1 MLDILACLQCT
12 GTYLSGATLRQLNCI
27 TLALLTM
34 SGRVTMLGLSRWTGP
49 GGSYRTV
56 QRFFYTVIPWATLF
70 WVFFRHH
77 LLQPDQ
83 EYLLAGDECVVT
95 KSGKTTYGLGRFFSS
110 LYDKP
115 VPGVAFFALSLISR
129 QQRRSY
135 PAMVEQR
142 VRSEAAKAAP
152 PAQAP
157 TKAKKGAK
165 GTKKGKPP
173 GRPKGRK
180 SRDKAKV
187 SLTPELQHIQAM
199 IQKQLKLIG
208 DTIAVSHLVLDGHF
222 GTHPA
227 LQMALGCGLHLIS
240 KLRHDAALYFPYV
253 GPYAGRGP
261 RRRYGDK
268 LDYARIPAQCLAQT
282 RLENQIETRVYQ
294 ARMLHHEFAQA
305 LNVVIIVKTNLK
317 TRARAHVVL
326 FSSDLDLGY
335 QRLIDDYS
343 LRFQIEFNF
352 RDAKQHWGLE
362 DFMNVRQTAVSNA
375 ANLALFLVNVSQ
387 ALMQG
392 WRQDN
397 PQFGVLD
404 LKAHY
409 RGYKYVAETLKML
422 PQPPEPGLIA
432 QIFDRVCR
440 LGSVHHVA
448 LSLSTP

>member
-1 MLDILACLQCT
+1 MFDILACLQCT
-12 GTYLSGATLRQLNCI
+12 GPYMTATTLRQLSRI
-27 TLALLTM
+27 TSALLAM
-34 SGRVTMLGLSRWTGP
+34 SGRVTMLGLSRWAGP

-56 QRFFYTVIPWATLF
+56 QRCFYTVIPWATLS

-83 EYLLAGDECVVT
+83 GYLLAGDECVVT
-95 KSGKTTYGLGRFFSS
+95 KSGKATYGLGRFFSS

-135 PAMVEQR
+135 PTMIEQR
-142 VRSEAAKAAP
+142 VHAEAAKAVP

-165 GTKKGKPP
+165 PAKKGQP
-173 GRPKGRK
+173 GRPKGSK
-180 SRDKAKV
+180 TRDKAQV

-208 DTIAVSHLVLDGHF
+208 DTIAVTHLVLDGHF

-227 LQMALGCGLHLIS
+227 LQMVLGCGLHLIS

-261 RRRYGDK
+261 RRQYGDK
-268 LDYARIPAQCLAQT
+268 LDYARIPVQHLTQT
-282 RLENQIETRVYQ
+282 TVENQVETRIYQ
-294 ARMLHHEFAQA
+294 AWMLHHEFAQA
-305 LNVVIIVKTNLK
+305 LNVVILVKTNLK

-326 FSSDLDLGY
+326 FSSDLDLSY

-362 DFMNVRQTAVSNA
+362 DFMNVQPTAVSNA
-375 ANLALFLVNVSQ
+375 ANLALFMVNLSQLLVQ
-387 ALMQG
+387 H
-392 WRQDN
+392 WRKDN

-422 PQPPEPGLIA
+422 PQPPAQGLIA
-432 QIFDRVCR
+432 QIFDQISR
-440 LGSVHHVA
+440 LGSVHNA
-448 LSLSTP
+448 EPCLSTA

>member
-1 MLDILACLQCT
+1 M
-12 GTYLSGATLRQLNCI
+12 
-27 TLALLTM
+27 
-34 SGRVTMLGLSRWTGP
+34 
-49 GGSYRTV
+49 
-56 QRFFYTVIPWATLF
+56 IPWAALF

-83 EYLLAGDECVVT
+83 GYLLAGDECVVT
-95 KSGKTTYGLGRFFSS
+95 KSGKTTYGLDRFFSS

-129 QQRRSY
+129 QQRHSY
-135 PAMVEQR
+135 PTMVEQW
-142 VRSEAAKAAP
+142 VRPEGAKAAP
-152 PAQAP
+152 PGQAP
-157 TKAKKGAK
+157 TKAKKGQ
-165 GTKKGKPP
+165 P
-173 GRPKGRK
+173 GRPKGSK
-180 SRDKAKV
+180 NRDKAKV
-187 SLTPELQHIQAM
+187 SLTPELEHIQTM

-208 DTIAVSHLVLDGHF
+208 DTIAITHLVLDGHF

-227 LQMALGCGLHLIS
+227 LQMVLGCGLHLIS
-240 KLRHDAALYFPYV
+240 KLRHDAALYFPYA

-261 RRRYGDK
+261 RRQYGDK
-268 LDYARIPAQCLAQT
+268 LDYARIPVRYLAQT
-282 RLENQIETRVYQ
+282 TVENQVETRIYQ

-305 LNVVIIVKTNLK
+305 LNVVILVKTNLK

-326 FSSDLDLGY
+326 FSSDLNLNY
-335 QRLIDDYS
+335 PRLIDDYS

-387 ALMQG
+387 LLAQR
-392 WRQDN
+392 WRQAN

-422 PQPPEPGLIA
+422 PEPPEPGLIT
-432 QIFDRVCR
+432 QIFDQVSR
-440 LGSVHHVA
+440 LGSVHNA
-448 LSLSTP
+448 EPCLSTP

>member
-1 MLDILACLQCT
+1 MTAT
-12 GTYLSGATLRQLNCI
+12 TLRQLSRI
-27 TLALLTM
+27 TSALLAM
-34 SGRVTMLGLSRWTGP
+34 SGRVTMLGLSRWAGP

-56 QRFFYTVIPWATLF
+56 QRCFYTVIPWATLS

-83 EYLLAGDECVVT
+83 GYLLAGDECVVT
-95 KSGKTTYGLGRFFSS
+95 KSGKATYGLGRFFSS

-135 PAMVEQR
+135 PTMIEQR
-142 VRSEAAKAAP
+142 VHAEAAKAVP

-165 GTKKGKPP
+165 PAKKGQP
-173 GRPKGRK
+173 GRPKGSK
-180 SRDKAKV
+180 TRDKAQV

-208 DTIAVSHLVLDGHF
+208 DTIAVTHLVLDGHF

-227 LQMALGCGLHLIS
+227 LQMVLGCGLHLIS

-261 RRRYGDK
+261 RRQYGDK
-268 LDYARIPAQCLAQT
+268 LDYARIPVQHLTQT
-282 RLENQIETRVYQ
+282 TVENQVETRIYQ
-294 ARMLHHEFAQA
+294 AWMLHHEFAQA
-305 LNVVIIVKTNLK
+305 LNVVILVKTNLK

-326 FSSDLDLGY
+326 FSSDLDLSY

-362 DFMNVRQTAVSNA
+362 DFMNVQPTAVSNA
-375 ANLALFLVNVSQ
+375 ANLALFMVNLSQLLVQ
-387 ALMQG
+387 R
-392 WRQDN
+392 WRKDN

-422 PQPPEPGLIA
+422 PQPPAQGLIA
-432 QIFDRVCR
+432 RIFDQISR
-440 LGSVHHVA
+440 LGSVHNA
-448 LSLSTP
+448 EPGLSQQF

>member
-1 MLDILACLQCT
+1 M
-12 GTYLSGATLRQLNCI
+12 
-27 TLALLTM
+27 
-34 SGRVTMLGLSRWTGP
+34 
-49 GGSYRTV
+49 
-56 QRFFYTVIPWATLF
+56 
-70 WVFFRHH
+70 FFRHH

-83 EYLLAGDECVVT
+83 GYLLAGDECVVT
-95 KSGKTTYGLGRFFSS
+95 KSGKTTYGLDRFFSS

-135 PAMVEQR
+135 PTMVEQW
-142 VRSEAAKAAP
+142 VRPEGAKAAP

-157 TKAKKGAK
+157 TKAKKGQ
-165 GTKKGKPP
+165 P
-173 GRPKGRK
+173 GRPKGSK
-180 SRDKAKV
+180 TRDKAKV
-187 SLTPELQHIQAM
+187 SLTPELEHIQAM

-208 DTIAVSHLVLDGHF
+208 DTIALTHLVLDGHF

-227 LQMALGCGLHLIS
+227 LQMVLGCGLHLIS
-240 KLRHDAALYFPYV
+240 KLRHDAALYFPYA

-261 RRRYGDK
+261 RRQYGDK
-268 LDYARIPAQCLAQT
+268 LDYARIPVRYLAQT
-282 RLENQIETRVYQ
+282 TVENQVETRIYQ

-305 LNVVIIVKTNLK
+305 LNVVILVKTNLK

-326 FSSDLDLGY
+326 FSSDLNLNY
-335 QRLIDDYS
+335 PRLIDDYS

-387 ALMQG
+387 LLAQR
-392 WRQDN
+392 WRQAN

-422 PQPPEPGLIA
+422 PEPPEPGLIT
-432 QIFDRVCR
+432 QIFDQVSR
-440 LGSVHHVA
+440 LGSVHNA
-448 LSLSTP
+448 EPCLSTP